1 MNIGNGL
8 KAIINV
14 GFWIWIILGVL
25 LIYGGF
31 NKDDSGQIY
40 IGIFLGI
47 ITPVIIKY
55 VLFYI
60 INAFK

>member
-1 MNIGNGL
+1 MSIGNGL
-8 KAIINV
+8 KAIVNV
-14 GFWIWIILGVL
+14 AFWIWIILGVL

-31 NKDDSGQIY
+31 NKDSSGQIY
-40 IGIFLGI
+40 AGI
-47 ITPVIIKY
+47 IFGIILPTVIRY